1 MASMHPGC
9 TSLSPQQQDAFYQR
23 VARAMKMDQTT
34 VDMLSGD
41 FAVDAIIARA
51 EQLALRETR
60 EVSEKQV
67 CIYKLQRKL
76 KATTQVLDSKA
87 LHITLLQKKLERL
100 EERLSSYSRPQT
112 RQTERKVCAHAC
124 TKSFNHLL

>member
-51 EQLALRETR
+51 EQLALREVSTCVCVCVVCVCERERESFKYICTNACPLMTTVDTR
-60 EVSEKQV
+60 SQ
-67 CIYKLQRKL
+67 
-76 KATTQVLDSKA
+76 
-87 LHITLLQKKLERL
+87 
-100 EERLSSYSRPQT
+100 
-112 RQTERKVCAHAC
+112 
-124 TKSFNHLL
+124 